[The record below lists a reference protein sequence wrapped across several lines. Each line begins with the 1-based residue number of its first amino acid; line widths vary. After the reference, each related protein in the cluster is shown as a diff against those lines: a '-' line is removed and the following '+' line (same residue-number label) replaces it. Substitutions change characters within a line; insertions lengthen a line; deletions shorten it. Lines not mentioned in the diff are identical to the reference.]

1 VETSL
6 AEAKRTCYCGE
17 IRKSDMG
24 KEVVLKGWVH
34 SRRDHGSILFID
46 LRDRTGLCQVELDP
60 KNIAGEYFAQAQELR
75 NEYVIAVSG
84 KVVERPKGMVNLK
97 LATGEVEVK
106 ASLFE
111 ILNTSDTLPFRLDEY
126 ANVGEEVRL
135 RYRYLDLRRTEMQ
148 NIIVTRSRLFQI
160 IRNFLCDDGFIEV
173 DTPILTKST
182 PEGARDFLVPSRLNE
197 GMFYALPQSPQLF
210 KQILMV
216 AGYEKYFQIA
226 RCFRDEDFRANRQ
239 PEFTQIDIEMSFV
252 TPDDIF
258 CPMERLMRRI
268 FEELNGVRLNI
279 PFRRIPHAEAMLK
292 YGTDKPDLRFGI
304 EIQDVTDV
312 FRSGCEFKV
321 FNEVM
326 EDGGVIRA
334 MCVAGAAK
342 WISNTQL
349 KPGGTLPNVVARAG
363 AKGLAW
369 FKMEG
374 EPAVLDSTIS
384 KFFAP
389 ETLSALAKALG
400 AVAGDLIL
408 LVADKP
414 KIAAVAMGQLRL
426 RLGHELSLIKPEAL
440 EFAWIVDFP
449 LFEYNESEKRWD
461 AAHHPFTSPMPEDIP
476 LIETDPG
483 KVRARSYDLCL
494 NGEELGSGSIRIHRS
509 DIQQKVFRALGI
521 GDEEAEHRFGFL
533 LEALTYGAP
542 PHGGIALG
550 LDRIMMLLMKC
561 DSIRDVIPFPKT
573 QTGLCLMTGAPSD
586 VTELQLREAHIKL
599 RREISKNLQ

>member
-1 VETSL
+1 METSL

-17 IRKSDMG
+17 LRKSDMG

-148 NIIVTRSRLFQI
+148 NIIATRSRLFQI

-182 PEGARDFLVPSRLNE
+182 PEGARDFLVPSRLND

-258 CPMERLMRRI
+258 SPMERLMRRI
-268 FEELNGVRLNI
+268 FGELNGVRLNI

-292 YGTDKPDLRFGI
+292 YGTDKPDLRFGL

-321 FNEVM
+321 FNEAM

-334 MCVAGAAK
+334 VCVTGAAK

-349 KPGGTLPNVVARAG
+349 KPGGTLPNVAARAG

-374 EPAVLDSTIS
+374 EPAVPDSTIG

-400 AVAGDLIL
+400 AVEGDLIL

-414 KIAAVAMGQLRL
+414 RIAAVAMGQLRL
-426 RLGHELSLIKPEAL
+426 WLGHELSLIKPEAL

-449 LFEYNESEKRWD
+449 LFEYNETEKRWD
-461 AAHHPFTSPMPEDIP
+461 ATHHPFTSPMPEDIP

-586 VTELQLREAHIKL
+586 VSELQLREAHIKL
-599 RREISKNLQ
+599 RHEPGKH